1 MSIQSQRLAST
12 LHRVVQTVLD
22 RELSDPRLE
31 SRITVTEVQMYPDG
45 NTAVIG
51 VMVTPETKG
60 RLVMAALDSASA
72 HIRRRIGDKLPD
84 TRLPRLQFR
93 LDKTVRRRDA
103 ALEAIARA
111 EAERRGAAGGE
122 PTPTDAEID
131 EPDIH
136 IPIEPDAINEPPTTR
151 SPRREHDDRSRQEHQ

>member
-31 SRITVTEVQMYPDG
+31 SRITVTEVQVYPDG

-60 RLVMAALDSASA
+60 RLVMSALDSASA
-72 HIRRRIGDKLPD
+72 HIRRRIGDKMPD

-111 EAERRGAAGGE
+111 EAERREAASGAPAASESESG
-122 PTPTDAEID
+122 

-136 IPIEPDAINEPPTTR
+136 NPIEPDAINDPPHHPEP
-151 SPRREHDDRSRQEHQ
+151 SP

>member
-1 MSIQSQRLAST
+1 MSLHSQRLAST

-31 SRITVTEVQMYPDG
+31 SRITVTEVQVYPDG

-51 VMVTPETKG
+51 VMVTPESKG
-60 RLVMAALDSASA
+60 RLAMTALDSASA

-111 EAERRGAAGGE
+111 EAERREASGGAPAVIE
-122 PTPTDAEID
+122 SATE
-131 EPDIH
+131 EPDIDN
-136 IPIEPDAINEPPTTR
+136 PVETDANNESTPSEP
-151 SPRREHDDRSRQEHQ
+151 SP